1 MLILHFTTH
10 QTFEI
15 KYFKLLTFQVKNEF
29 NQHCVMFKASAAFAK
44 LQAAGIR
51 NFDMGEQNARTQ
63 IMRYLSFLVL
73 LLISFGTANAQQP
86 KLQKATFGMGCFW
99 CTEAL
104 FQRLDGVVSIKS
116 GYEGGDVPNPSYED
130 VCTGTTGHAEV
141 TEITF
146 NPAKISYEALLAVF
160 WKSHDPTTLNR
171 QGADV
176 GTQYRSVVFYHDATQ
191 RDIAAKY
198 KAALNKSNA
207 YGKPVVTEV
216 TAAQKFYV
224 AEPYHQN
231 YFNKNKNEPY
241 CRLVIQPK
249 LEKLEK
255 VFKAQLKK

>member
-1 MLILHFTTH
+1 MRKFLMMIT
-10 QTFEI
+10 
-15 KYFKLLTFQVKNEF
+15 LLVATLG
-29 NQHCVMFKASAAFAK
+29 S
-44 LQAAGIR
+44 
-51 NFDMGEQNARTQ
+51 
-63 IMRYLSFLVL
+63 
-73 LLISFGTANAQQP
+73 ANAQQA

-104 FQRLDGVVSIKS
+104 FQRLNGVVTVKS
-116 GYEGGDVPNPSYED
+116 GYEGGDVANPSYED

-146 NPAKISYEALLAVF
+146 NPAKISFEELLAIF

-176 GTQYRSVVFYHDATQ
+176 GTQYRSVVFYHSAEQ
-191 RDIAAKY
+191 KDIAARY

-207 YGKPVVTEV
+207 YGKLVVTAI
-216 TAAQKFYV
+216 TAAQPFYV
-224 AEPYHQN
+224 AEAYHQN

-249 LEKLEK
+249 VDKLEK
-255 VFKAQLKK
+255 VFKAQLKKK